1 MTADASAAWTQLF
14 SVGALWISLH
24 CVGMCGPLVAGLDLG
39 GVARGARWSTG
50 IARALTYQLGKAL
63 TYATLGGLAGLVG
76 AGVRAS
82 FRDAGA
88 PFAIALGLAIV
99 GTAAG
104 FTRRRRDLVSIG
116 PRSSSSSKSL
126 PREALRAL
134 HASLASL
141 ARDHRPS
148 RTFALGALLGLLPC
162 MIPMWV
168 LSLSALSG
176 SVLHGAGL
184 MIALVAMTTPLIVGV
199 SVIPRVLRGGLSAI
213 AQSTLPRVLLGV
225 SGIWCV
231 LVGLAAAQWIPHAH
245 TGFTALGRHWL
256 IMFW

>member
-1 MTADASAAWTQLF
+1 MTTDASAAWAQLF

-39 GVARGARWSTG
+39 GAARGAPWSTG
-50 IARALTYQLGKAL
+50 IARALVYQLGKAL

-88 PFAIALGLAIV
+88 PLAVVLGLALV

-104 FTRRRRDLVSIG
+104 LTKRREGLVSIG
-116 PRSSSSSKSL
+116 ARASSSTTS
-126 PREALRAL
+126 PTRAAVRAL
-134 HASLASL
+134 HDSLSTL
-141 ARDHRPS
+141 ARDTRPS

-176 SVLHGAGL
+176 SVVHGAGL

-199 SVIPRVLRGGLSAI
+199 SVIPRVLRARLSVLAG
-213 AQSTLPRVLLGV
+213 TLPRVLLGV
-225 SGIWCV
+225 SGLWCV
-231 LVGLAAAQWIPHAH
+231 LVGLAAAKWIPHAH
-245 TGFTALGRHWL
+245 VGFTAFGRHWL
-256 IMFW
+256 VMFF